1 MDALTPFHARPASG
15 SELLIV
21 LAKILRILP
30 HAEFMEL
37 CRDLHSDSEIL
48 GKSPYEVAEL
58 LERWVS
64 RQLEPNPERTLL

>member
-1 MDALTPFHARPASG
+1 MDALTPFHARPPAPA
-15 SELLIV
+15 ELLVV
-21 LAKILRILP
+21 LAKILRIMP

-58 LERWVS
+58 LERWVG
-64 RQLEPNPERTLL
+64 RQLEPNTERT